1 MRLCSGKY
9 SFAHVALVLYIGYL
23 TLLSDP
29 WWIYTTCCLLYNIRT
44 RYNFGVFELMYI
56 SPRFAV
62 MLGAMIL
69 SIIFLI
75 IDICSVTEGFKSVL
89 PVGIN
94 PFWKLSFVF
103 KLLTDSV
110 ILDDFKTALDKLCH
124 YNLSRAE
131 EGSNRTWPS
140 SKNMTAD
147 RTTERRQPPIPRLS
161 KHTVSMTRPRG
172 RTGNSESEDSWIAV
186 TTETKVESYALN
198 EMGQSSTILRTGNN
212 NPEALQ

>member
-1 MRLCSGKY
+1 
-9 SFAHVALVLYIGYL
+9 
-23 TLLSDP
+23 
-29 WWIYTTCCLLYNIRT
+29 
-44 RYNFGVFELMYI
+44 MYI

-75 IDICSVTEGFKSVL
+75 LDICSVTAAFQSVL

-124 YNLSRAE
+124 YNLSKAE
-131 EGSNRTWPS
+131 DPSGGHWAS
-140 SKNMTAD
+140 SKNMTAE
-147 RTTERRQPPIPRLS
+147 RSTERRGPPMPGGS
-161 KHTVSMTRPRG
+161 KHEATVTG
-172 RTGNSESEDSWIAV
+172 RKGKAGSSDSEDPWIAV
-186 TTETKVESYALN
+186 TTETKIESYPMD
-198 EMGQSSTILRTGNN
+198 EMGESSTRSTRRLSDV
-212 NPEALQ
+212 